1 MLATVNLVY
10 ALIIGMAHFVSDKV
24 AEHKHYRKELRSFA
38 AGLSIAYLLL
48 YLLPEIYGGI
58 KEFERTLFL
67 FVLLGAMAFHVVEK
81 YIYQHESRDKRI
93 FDLRVL
99 HSVAFLVYHIIIG
112 IALVSITAV
121 SNIGGILFF
130 IPILFYTLASQ
141 VSLSNLH
148 AHVTEKLFLRM
159 LLSGSTLFGVI
170 FASIVSVSQ
179 TLHYSLL
186 AFIAGALLYNV
197 MVEVVPKEKEGD
209 ILFFI
214 FGSISYI
221 ILIFLLGGF

>member
-1 MLATVNLVY
+1 MLAPVNLVY

-24 AEHKHYRKELRSFA
+24 AEHKHYRRELRSFA

-48 YLLPEIYGGI
+48 YLLPELYGGI
-58 KEFERTLFL
+58 QEFERTLFL
-67 FVLLGAMAFHVVEK
+67 FVLLGAMAFHIIEK
-81 YIYQHESRDKRI
+81 YIYQNESRDKRI

-99 HSVAFLVYHIIIG
+99 HAAAFLIYHIIIG
-112 IALVSITAV
+112 IIIVSINAV
-121 SNIGGILFF
+121 SSIGGVLFF

-148 AHVTEKLFLRM
+148 AHVTERLILRM
-159 LLSGSTLFGVI
+159 LLSASTLFGVI
-170 FASIVSVSQ
+170 FASIILVPQ

-214 FGSISYI
+214 LGSISYV

>member
-10 ALIIGMAHFVSDKV
+10 ALIIGIAHFVSDKV
-24 AEHKHYRKELRSFA
+24 AEHKNYRKELRSFA

-48 YLLPEIYGGI
+48 YLLPELYGGI
-58 KEFERTLFL
+58 QEFERTLFL
-67 FVLLGAMAFHVVEK
+67 FVLLGAMAFHIVEK
-81 YIYQHESRDKRI
+81 YIYQHEGRDKRI

-99 HSVAFLVYHIIIG
+99 HAVAFLIYHIIIG
-112 IALVSITAV
+112 IIIVSINAV
-121 SNIGGILFF
+121 SSIGGVLFF

-148 AHVTEKLFLRM
+148 AHVTEKIFLRM
-159 LLSGSTLFGVI
+159 LLSGSTLFGVLL
-170 FASIVSVSQ
+170 ASFILVPQ
-179 TLHYSLL
+179 ALHYSLL